1 MTQYSPGGVDIAGL
15 GEGMN
20 MIFGQDDQPPLIVIS
35 FPAYISQFCFINNH
49 FQKSCVYENK
59 IIVTVFCFIATFHR
73 NKKC

>member
-20 MIFGQDDQPPLIVIS
+20 RIFGQDDRPPLIVIS

-59 IIVTVFCFIATFHR
+59 IIASVFLLYCDFSQ
-73 NKKC
+73 K